1 MADHNLPT
9 LTSTYSDFVAQLDA
23 RLDDITKG
31 LDVSASNLPDGAI
44 KWSGLTSNWQK
55 WNLSTNSWAALSAAY
70 SININGTVGATS
82 PASGAFT
89 TLSASTS
96 ATLPANTTLG
106 GATAVSISSTQT
118 LTNKTLTAPVISTI
132 SNSGTITL
140 PTGNVT
146 LVARDTTDTLS
157 NKTLTAPKFVDLGY
171 IADID
176 GNELIVFDSIA
187 NAVNYIKVTNSISTE
202 PVTLE
207 ANGDATNVDIN
218 VKSKGAG
225 AVRANGVIIAD
236 LSGTQTLTNK
246 TLGTGSIWNGNTV
259 GVSYGG
265 TGSSTALNAGGIA
278 YGSTASAY
286 ATTVAG
292 TAGQLLKSGGT
303 GAPSWVS
310 ASSLSVDYANT
321 AGRAAP
327 KRADG
332 VAMDYYYTA
341 TAGQPTYLW
350 GTTDGTN
357 IYAYNPSNFSVNY
370 ATTSGSAGLASSVT
384 VNYNNNS
391 DSNYQM
397 LWGSGDAVYG
407 TAGIYCNPATDSL
420 YVDGNITAYTSSDIN
435 LKENVTEITGA
446 LDIVAEI
453 GGKYYDWTEDYIRKN
468 GGIDNYHLRKQDF
481 GVIAQDVLKALPVA
495 VRTRKDGTLAVDYP
509 KMVAVAF
516 AAINELKAE
525 VRSLRAQLPK

>member
-44 KWSGLTSNWQK
+44 KWSSLTSNWQK
-55 WNLSTNSWAALSAAY
+55 WNLSNNSWAALSAAY
-70 SININGTVGATS
+70 SININGTVGATA
-82 PASGAFT
+82 PNSGAFT
-89 TLSASTS
+89 TLSATTS
-96 ATLPANTTLG
+96 ASLPANTTIG

-118 LTNKTLTAPVISTI
+118 LTNKTLTAPVIGTI
-132 SNSGTITL
+132 SNGGTITL

-146 LVARDTTDTLS
+146 LVARDTTDVLS

-187 NAVNYIKVTNSISTE
+187 NAVNYIKITNSISAE
-202 PVTLE
+202 PVTVE
-207 ANGDATNVDIN
+207 ANGDAVNVDIN
-218 VKSKGAG
+218 IKSKGAG
-225 AVRANGVIIAD
+225 SVRSNGVIIAD
-236 LSGTQTLTNK
+236 LSSTQTLTNK
-246 TLGTGSIWNGNTV
+246 TFSTNAVWNGTVV
-259 GVSYGG
+259 GVTYGG
-265 TGSSTALNAGGIA
+265 MGTSTAPTAGGIA
-278 YGSTASAY
+278 YGSSATAY

-292 TAGQLLKSGGT
+292 TAGYLLKSGGT
-303 GAPSWVS
+303 AAPSWVNP
-310 ASSLSVDYANT
+310 SSLSVDYANT

-327 KRADG
+327 RRADG
-332 VAMDYYYTA
+332 VSMDFNYTA

-350 GTTDGTN
+350 GTTDGIN
-357 IYAYNPSNFSVNY
+357 INAYNPSNFSVNY
-370 ATTSGSAGLASSVT
+370 AATSGSTVLAST
-384 VNYNNNS
+384 ITIGYNNNS

-397 LWGSGDAVYG
+397 LWGSGDSVYG
-407 TAGIYCNPATDSL
+407 TNGIYCNPATDSL
-420 YVDGNITAYTSSDIN
+420 YVDGNITAYTSSDTT
-435 LKENVTEITGA
+435 LKENVLEITGA
-446 LDIVAEI
+446 LDIVEAI
-453 GGKYYDWTEDYIRKN
+453 GGKYFDWTEDYIRKN